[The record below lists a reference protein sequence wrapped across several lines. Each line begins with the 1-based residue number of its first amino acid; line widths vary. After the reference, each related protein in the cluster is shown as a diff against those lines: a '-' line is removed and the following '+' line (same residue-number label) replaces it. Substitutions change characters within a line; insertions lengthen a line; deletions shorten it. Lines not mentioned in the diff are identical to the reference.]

1 MKNEFEE
8 NLSQHP
14 LRAIPDDWKHEILA
28 EHTAPGLPAT
38 KAGLNVW
45 DKLARIIDSG
55 FAHPKLSLGAAW
67 ILILALQLT
76 SPGSRQT
83 ELARESQKQ
92 SWENP
97 SARLAAIER
106 QFFNFPPRANSTEKS
121 SAKRPSS
128 SGSSPRSQIRTAPE
142 QRIL

>member
-55 FAHPKLSLGAAW
+55 FAHPRLSLSAAW
-67 ILILALQLT
+67 ILILALQLS
-76 SPGSRQT
+76 SPKSPQP
-83 ELARESQKQ
+83 ELARDSQKR
-92 SWENP
+92 SLENP
-97 SARLAAIER
+97 ITRLAAIEHR
-106 QFFNFPPRANSTEKS
+106 FFNLPPRDNKTKKPNEKS
-121 SAKRPSS
+121 PGS
-128 SGSSPRSQIRTAPE
+128 SGSSPRSQIRTAAE